1 MNKGLTPNTAR
12 GEGHIATRTNTK
24 KHTHMGTGVVTRV
37 TNVHLHPM
45 VRAKSSINGDHFYTF
60 RKDDVAHRGSMTP
73 LWCEQG
79 KPKEIYAGAVAT
91 DEGKIQYYI
100 HMNPRHESFY
110 LWGYDQCPIC
120 GQTLYY
126 SHYLTQDAISTQ
138 TPLEV
143 LQ

>member
-12 GEGHIATRTNTK
+12 GEGYIATRTNTK

-45 VRAKSSINGDHFYTF
+45 LRAKSPVGDGFYTF
-60 RKDDVAHRGSMTP
+60 RKEAEERPMISR
-73 LWCEQG
+73 WCEHG
-79 KPKEIYAGAVAT
+79 KPKAIYAGAVAT
-91 DEGKIQYYI
+91 DEGKINYYI

-110 LWGYDQCPIC
+110 LWGYDECPIC
-120 GQTLYY
+120 GQTLYEA
-126 SHYLTQDAISTQ
+126 HWLTGDAITNQ